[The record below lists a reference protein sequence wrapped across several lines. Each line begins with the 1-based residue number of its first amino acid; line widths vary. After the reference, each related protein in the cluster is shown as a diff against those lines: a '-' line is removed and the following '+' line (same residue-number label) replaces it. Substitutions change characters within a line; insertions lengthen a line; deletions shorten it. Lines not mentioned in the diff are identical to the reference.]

1 MKIRVPDY
9 YKDFKCIADKCE
21 DTCCAGW
28 EVDVDDDSYEYYK
41 TVTGPFGD
49 RIKSVMVPPTEEEE
63 ACFTLNN
70 GRCPFLNDNNLC
82 DLYTELG
89 EDKLCD
95 TCTNYP
101 RFIEEY
107 GSLRE
112 IGIALSC
119 KTAGELIL
127 KSDKKVT
134 FELTENDEM
143 VSTYND
149 IDPELYMMLM
159 ASRKTAFDIAQNRD
173 FDIVMRYCLV
183 LEYAKDIQDMIDKGT
198 LSKIMNIKNN
208 YSNEEY
214 LRERT
219 KTFNILHNEEYTR
232 YSYIYEYLKIFDDF
246 EIINKSWTDMVNHEK
261 EYMYEQSSN
270 EEYKSRYNRF
280 EQYYHEKE
288 YEYEQ
293 LLVYFIFRYYLKA
306 VNDDDVFSKVKMAV
320 VSFLII
326 KDLDVLRFCD
336 NKGSLSFEA
345 LRDVDLCIEE
355 GESVAIM
362 GASGSGKSTLLN
374 ILGGMDKASRG
385 KYYLEGEEISSYSE
399 KQMARIRNEMF
410 GFVMQDFALI
420 ERETVEKNVVLPLLY
435 SKRFRY
441 QKKARVEYVLREV
454 GLYEKRHQPVTKLSG
469 GQRQRVAIARA
480 LVNDASVLL
489 CDEPTGA
496 LDRATGEEIIHRFMT
511 LHAQGK
517 TVIIVTHDEMVAK
530 HCGRIIRIVDG
541 RVEG

>member
-336 NKGSLSFEA
+336 NKGSLSFEEQ
-345 LRDVDLCIEE
+345 VDIMHIYSREIEH
-355 GESVAIM
+355 
-362 GASGSGKSTLLN
+362 
-374 ILGGMDKASRG
+374 
-385 KYYLEGEEISSYSE
+385 SYE
-399 KQMARIRNEMF
+399 NFE
-410 GFVMQDFALI
+410 
-420 ERETVEKNVVLPLLY
+420 
-435 SKRFRY
+435 
-441 QKKARVEYVLREV
+441 
-454 GLYEKRHQPVTKLSG
+454 KLSLMLSEDE
-469 GQRQRVAIARA
+469 RF
-480 LVNDASVLL
+480 SYHVLISL
-489 CDEPTGA
+489 
-496 LDRATGEEIIHRFMT
+496 L
-511 LHAQGK
+511 
-517 TVIIVTHDEMVAK
+517 
-530 HCGRIIRIVDG
+530 VDG
-541 RVEG
+541 L

>member
-208 YSNEEY
+208 YSSEEY

-270 EEYKSRYNRF
+270 EEYKSRYIRF

-336 NKGSLSFEA
+336 NEGSLSFEEQ
-345 LRDVDLCIEE
+345 VDIMHIYSREIEH
-355 GESVAIM
+355 
-362 GASGSGKSTLLN
+362 
-374 ILGGMDKASRG
+374 
-385 KYYLEGEEISSYSE
+385 SYE
-399 KQMARIRNEMF
+399 NFE
-410 GFVMQDFALI
+410 
-420 ERETVEKNVVLPLLY
+420 
-435 SKRFRY
+435 
-441 QKKARVEYVLREV
+441 
-454 GLYEKRHQPVTKLSG
+454 KLSLMLSEDE
-469 GQRQRVAIARA
+469 RF
-480 LVNDASVLL
+480 SYHVLISL
-489 CDEPTGA
+489 
-496 LDRATGEEIIHRFMT
+496 L
-511 LHAQGK
+511 
-517 TVIIVTHDEMVAK
+517 
-530 HCGRIIRIVDG
+530 VDG
-541 RVEG
+541 L

>member
-293 LLVYFIFRYYLKA
+293 LLVYFIFRYF
-306 VNDDDVFSKVKMAV
+306 NF
-320 VSFLII
+320 
-326 KDLDVLRFCD
+326 
-336 NKGSLSFEA
+336 
-345 LRDVDLCIEE
+345 
-355 GESVAIM
+355 
-362 GASGSGKSTLLN
+362 KS
-374 ILGGMDKASRG
+374 S
-385 KYYLEGEEISSYSE
+385 
-399 KQMARIRNEMF
+399 
-410 GFVMQDFALI
+410 
-420 ERETVEKNVVLPLLY
+420 
-435 SKRFRY
+435 
-441 QKKARVEYVLREV
+441 
-454 GLYEKRHQPVTKLSG
+454 
-469 GQRQRVAIARA
+469 
-480 LVNDASVLL
+480 
-489 CDEPTGA
+489 
-496 LDRATGEEIIHRFMT
+496 
-511 LHAQGK
+511 
-517 TVIIVTHDEMVAK
+517 
-530 HCGRIIRIVDG
+530 
-541 RVEG
+541 

>member
-208 YSNEEY
+208 YSSEEY

-270 EEYKSRYNRF
+270 EEYKSRYTRF

-336 NKGSLSFEA
+336 NEGSLSFEEQ
-345 LRDVDLCIEE
+345 VDIMHIYSREIEH
-355 GESVAIM
+355 
-362 GASGSGKSTLLN
+362 
-374 ILGGMDKASRG
+374 
-385 KYYLEGEEISSYSE
+385 SYE
-399 KQMARIRNEMF
+399 NFE
-410 GFVMQDFALI
+410 
-420 ERETVEKNVVLPLLY
+420 
-435 SKRFRY
+435 
-441 QKKARVEYVLREV
+441 
-454 GLYEKRHQPVTKLSG
+454 KLSLMLSEDE
-469 GQRQRVAIARA
+469 RF
-480 LVNDASVLL
+480 SYHVLISL
-489 CDEPTGA
+489 
-496 LDRATGEEIIHRFMT
+496 L
-511 LHAQGK
+511 
-517 TVIIVTHDEMVAK
+517 
-530 HCGRIIRIVDG
+530 VDG
-541 RVEG
+541 L

>member
-208 YSNEEY
+208 YSSEEY

-280 EQYYHEKE
+280 EQYYHEKA

-336 NKGSLSFEA
+336 NEGSLSFEEQ
-345 LRDVDLCIEE
+345 VDIMHIYSREIEH
-355 GESVAIM
+355 
-362 GASGSGKSTLLN
+362 
-374 ILGGMDKASRG
+374 
-385 KYYLEGEEISSYSE
+385 SYE
-399 KQMARIRNEMF
+399 NFE
-410 GFVMQDFALI
+410 
-420 ERETVEKNVVLPLLY
+420 
-435 SKRFRY
+435 
-441 QKKARVEYVLREV
+441 
-454 GLYEKRHQPVTKLSG
+454 KLSLMLSEDE
-469 GQRQRVAIARA
+469 RF
-480 LVNDASVLL
+480 SYHVLISL
-489 CDEPTGA
+489 
-496 LDRATGEEIIHRFMT
+496 L
-511 LHAQGK
+511 
-517 TVIIVTHDEMVAK
+517 
-530 HCGRIIRIVDG
+530 VDG
-541 RVEG
+541 L

>member
-1 MKIRVPDY
+1 MRKRRKRKVKIRVPDY

-208 YSNEEY
+208 YSSEEY

-336 NKGSLSFEA
+336 NEGSLSFEEQ
-345 LRDVDLCIEE
+345 VDIMHIYSREIEH
-355 GESVAIM
+355 
-362 GASGSGKSTLLN
+362 
-374 ILGGMDKASRG
+374 
-385 KYYLEGEEISSYSE
+385 SYE
-399 KQMARIRNEMF
+399 NFE
-410 GFVMQDFALI
+410 
-420 ERETVEKNVVLPLLY
+420 
-435 SKRFRY
+435 
-441 QKKARVEYVLREV
+441 
-454 GLYEKRHQPVTKLSG
+454 KLSLMLSEDE
-469 GQRQRVAIARA
+469 RF
-480 LVNDASVLL
+480 SYHVLISL
-489 CDEPTGA
+489 
-496 LDRATGEEIIHRFMT
+496 L
-511 LHAQGK
+511 
-517 TVIIVTHDEMVAK
+517 
-530 HCGRIIRIVDG
+530 VDG
-541 RVEG
+541 L

>member
-70 GRCPFLNDNNLC
+70 GRCPFLNDSNLC

-336 NKGSLSFEA
+336 NEGSLSFEEQ
-345 LRDVDLCIEE
+345 VDIMHIYSREIEH
-355 GESVAIM
+355 
-362 GASGSGKSTLLN
+362 
-374 ILGGMDKASRG
+374 
-385 KYYLEGEEISSYSE
+385 SYE
-399 KQMARIRNEMF
+399 NFE
-410 GFVMQDFALI
+410 
-420 ERETVEKNVVLPLLY
+420 
-435 SKRFRY
+435 
-441 QKKARVEYVLREV
+441 
-454 GLYEKRHQPVTKLSG
+454 KLSLMLSEDE
-469 GQRQRVAIARA
+469 RF
-480 LVNDASVLL
+480 SYHVLISL
-489 CDEPTGA
+489 
-496 LDRATGEEIIHRFMT
+496 L
-511 LHAQGK
+511 
-517 TVIIVTHDEMVAK
+517 
-530 HCGRIIRIVDG
+530 VDG
-541 RVEG
+541 L

>member
-208 YSNEEY
+208 YSSEEY

-280 EQYYHEKE
+280 EQYYYEKE

-336 NKGSLSFEA
+336 NEGSLSFEEQ
-345 LRDVDLCIEE
+345 VDIMHIYSREIEH
-355 GESVAIM
+355 
-362 GASGSGKSTLLN
+362 
-374 ILGGMDKASRG
+374 
-385 KYYLEGEEISSYSE
+385 SYE
-399 KQMARIRNEMF
+399 NFE
-410 GFVMQDFALI
+410 
-420 ERETVEKNVVLPLLY
+420 
-435 SKRFRY
+435 
-441 QKKARVEYVLREV
+441 
-454 GLYEKRHQPVTKLSG
+454 KLSLMLSEDE
-469 GQRQRVAIARA
+469 RF
-480 LVNDASVLL
+480 SYHVLISL
-489 CDEPTGA
+489 
-496 LDRATGEEIIHRFMT
+496 L
-511 LHAQGK
+511 
-517 TVIIVTHDEMVAK
+517 
-530 HCGRIIRIVDG
+530 VDG
-541 RVEG
+541 L

>member
-70 GRCPFLNDNNLC
+70 GRCPFLNDSNLC

-101 RFIEEY
+101 RFIDEY

-173 FDIVMRYCLV
+173 FDIVMRSCLV

-336 NKGSLSFEA
+336 NKGSLSFEEQ
-345 LRDVDLCIEE
+345 VDIMHIYSREIEH
-355 GESVAIM
+355 
-362 GASGSGKSTLLN
+362 
-374 ILGGMDKASRG
+374 
-385 KYYLEGEEISSYSE
+385 SYE
-399 KQMARIRNEMF
+399 NFE
-410 GFVMQDFALI
+410 
-420 ERETVEKNVVLPLLY
+420 
-435 SKRFRY
+435 
-441 QKKARVEYVLREV
+441 
-454 GLYEKRHQPVTKLSG
+454 KLSLMLSEDE
-469 GQRQRVAIARA
+469 RF
-480 LVNDASVLL
+480 SYHVLISL
-489 CDEPTGA
+489 
-496 LDRATGEEIIHRFMT
+496 L
-511 LHAQGK
+511 
-517 TVIIVTHDEMVAK
+517 
-530 HCGRIIRIVDG
+530 VDG
-541 RVEG
+541 L

>member
-41 TVTGPFGD
+41 NVTGPFGD

-183 LEYAKDIQDMIDKGT
+183 LEYAKDIQEMIDKGT

-336 NKGSLSFEA
+336 NEGSLSFEEQ
-345 LRDVDLCIEE
+345 VDIMHIYSREIEH
-355 GESVAIM
+355 
-362 GASGSGKSTLLN
+362 
-374 ILGGMDKASRG
+374 
-385 KYYLEGEEISSYSE
+385 SYE
-399 KQMARIRNEMF
+399 NFE
-410 GFVMQDFALI
+410 
-420 ERETVEKNVVLPLLY
+420 
-435 SKRFRY
+435 
-441 QKKARVEYVLREV
+441 
-454 GLYEKRHQPVTKLSG
+454 KLSLMLSEDE
-469 GQRQRVAIARA
+469 RF
-480 LVNDASVLL
+480 SYHVLISL
-489 CDEPTGA
+489 
-496 LDRATGEEIIHRFMT
+496 L
-511 LHAQGK
+511 
-517 TVIIVTHDEMVAK
+517 
-530 HCGRIIRIVDG
+530 VDG
-541 RVEG
+541 L

>member
-219 KTFNILHNEEYTR
+219 KTFNILHNDEYTR

-280 EQYYHEKE
+280 EQYYREKE

-336 NKGSLSFEA
+336 NEGSLSFEEQ
-345 LRDVDLCIEE
+345 VDIMHIYSREIEH
-355 GESVAIM
+355 
-362 GASGSGKSTLLN
+362 
-374 ILGGMDKASRG
+374 
-385 KYYLEGEEISSYSE
+385 SYE
-399 KQMARIRNEMF
+399 NFE
-410 GFVMQDFALI
+410 
-420 ERETVEKNVVLPLLY
+420 
-435 SKRFRY
+435 
-441 QKKARVEYVLREV
+441 
-454 GLYEKRHQPVTKLSG
+454 KLSLMLSEDE
-469 GQRQRVAIARA
+469 RF
-480 LVNDASVLL
+480 SYHVLISL
-489 CDEPTGA
+489 
-496 LDRATGEEIIHRFMT
+496 L
-511 LHAQGK
+511 
-517 TVIIVTHDEMVAK
+517 
-530 HCGRIIRIVDG
+530 VDG
-541 RVEG
+541 L

>member
-1 MKIRVPDY
+1 MRKRSKTKVKIRVPDY

-336 NKGSLSFEA
+336 NKGSLSFEEQ
-345 LRDVDLCIEE
+345 VDIMHIYSREIEH
-355 GESVAIM
+355 
-362 GASGSGKSTLLN
+362 
-374 ILGGMDKASRG
+374 
-385 KYYLEGEEISSYSE
+385 SYE
-399 KQMARIRNEMF
+399 NFE
-410 GFVMQDFALI
+410 
-420 ERETVEKNVVLPLLY
+420 
-435 SKRFRY
+435 
-441 QKKARVEYVLREV
+441 
-454 GLYEKRHQPVTKLSG
+454 KLSLMLSEDE
-469 GQRQRVAIARA
+469 RF
-480 LVNDASVLL
+480 SYHVLISL
-489 CDEPTGA
+489 
-496 LDRATGEEIIHRFMT
+496 L
-511 LHAQGK
+511 
-517 TVIIVTHDEMVAK
+517 
-530 HCGRIIRIVDG
+530 VDG
-541 RVEG
+541 L

>member
-173 FDIVMRYCLV
+173 FDIIMRYCLV

-208 YSNEEY
+208 YSSEEY

-326 KDLDVLRFCD
+326 RDLDVLRFCD
-336 NKGSLSFEA
+336 NEGSLSFEEQ
-345 LRDVDLCIEE
+345 VDIMHIYSREIEH
-355 GESVAIM
+355 
-362 GASGSGKSTLLN
+362 
-374 ILGGMDKASRG
+374 
-385 KYYLEGEEISSYSE
+385 SYE
-399 KQMARIRNEMF
+399 NFE
-410 GFVMQDFALI
+410 
-420 ERETVEKNVVLPLLY
+420 
-435 SKRFRY
+435 
-441 QKKARVEYVLREV
+441 
-454 GLYEKRHQPVTKLSG
+454 KLSLMLSEDE
-469 GQRQRVAIARA
+469 RF
-480 LVNDASVLL
+480 SYHVLISL
-489 CDEPTGA
+489 
-496 LDRATGEEIIHRFMT
+496 L
-511 LHAQGK
+511 
-517 TVIIVTHDEMVAK
+517 
-530 HCGRIIRIVDG
+530 VDG
-541 RVEG
+541 L

>member
-219 KTFNILHNEEYTR
+219 KTFNILHNEDYTR

-336 NKGSLSFEA
+336 NEGSLSFEEQ
-345 LRDVDLCIEE
+345 VDIMHIYSREIEH
-355 GESVAIM
+355 
-362 GASGSGKSTLLN
+362 
-374 ILGGMDKASRG
+374 
-385 KYYLEGEEISSYSE
+385 SYE
-399 KQMARIRNEMF
+399 NFE
-410 GFVMQDFALI
+410 
-420 ERETVEKNVVLPLLY
+420 
-435 SKRFRY
+435 
-441 QKKARVEYVLREV
+441 
-454 GLYEKRHQPVTKLSG
+454 KLSLMLSEDE
-469 GQRQRVAIARA
+469 RF
-480 LVNDASVLL
+480 SYHVLISL
-489 CDEPTGA
+489 
-496 LDRATGEEIIHRFMT
+496 L
-511 LHAQGK
+511 
-517 TVIIVTHDEMVAK
+517 
-530 HCGRIIRIVDG
+530 VDG
-541 RVEG
+541 L

>member
-1 MKIRVPDY
+1 MRKRSKTKVKIRVPDY

-70 GRCPFLNDNNLC
+70 GRCPFLNDSNLC

-183 LEYAKDIQDMIDKGT
+183 LEYAKDIQEMIDKGT

-208 YSNEEY
+208 YSSEEY

-326 KDLDVLRFCD
+326 RDLDVLRFCD
-336 NKGSLSFEA
+336 NEGSLSFEEQ
-345 LRDVDLCIEE
+345 VDIMHIYSREIEH
-355 GESVAIM
+355 
-362 GASGSGKSTLLN
+362 
-374 ILGGMDKASRG
+374 
-385 KYYLEGEEISSYSE
+385 SYE
-399 KQMARIRNEMF
+399 NFE
-410 GFVMQDFALI
+410 
-420 ERETVEKNVVLPLLY
+420 
-435 SKRFRY
+435 
-441 QKKARVEYVLREV
+441 
-454 GLYEKRHQPVTKLSG
+454 KLSLMLSEDE
-469 GQRQRVAIARA
+469 RF
-480 LVNDASVLL
+480 SYHVLISL
-489 CDEPTGA
+489 
-496 LDRATGEEIIHRFMT
+496 L
-511 LHAQGK
+511 
-517 TVIIVTHDEMVAK
+517 
-530 HCGRIIRIVDG
+530 VDG
-541 RVEG
+541 L

>member
-173 FDIVMRYCLV
+173 FDIIMRYCLV

-208 YSNEEY
+208 YSSEEY

-336 NKGSLSFEA
+336 NEGSLSFEEQ
-345 LRDVDLCIEE
+345 VDIMHIYSREIEH
-355 GESVAIM
+355 
-362 GASGSGKSTLLN
+362 
-374 ILGGMDKASRG
+374 
-385 KYYLEGEEISSYSE
+385 SYE
-399 KQMARIRNEMF
+399 NFE
-410 GFVMQDFALI
+410 
-420 ERETVEKNVVLPLLY
+420 
-435 SKRFRY
+435 
-441 QKKARVEYVLREV
+441 
-454 GLYEKRHQPVTKLSG
+454 KLSLMLSEDE
-469 GQRQRVAIARA
+469 RF
-480 LVNDASVLL
+480 SYHVLISL
-489 CDEPTGA
+489 
-496 LDRATGEEIIHRFMT
+496 L
-511 LHAQGK
+511 
-517 TVIIVTHDEMVAK
+517 
-530 HCGRIIRIVDG
+530 VDG
-541 RVEG
+541 L

>member
-1 MKIRVPDY
+1 MRKRSKTKVKIRVPDY

-336 NKGSLSFEA
+336 NEGSLSFEEQ
-345 LRDVDLCIEE
+345 VDIMHIYSREIEH
-355 GESVAIM
+355 
-362 GASGSGKSTLLN
+362 
-374 ILGGMDKASRG
+374 
-385 KYYLEGEEISSYSE
+385 SYE
-399 KQMARIRNEMF
+399 NFE
-410 GFVMQDFALI
+410 
-420 ERETVEKNVVLPLLY
+420 
-435 SKRFRY
+435 
-441 QKKARVEYVLREV
+441 
-454 GLYEKRHQPVTKLSG
+454 KLSLMLSEDE
-469 GQRQRVAIARA
+469 RF
-480 LVNDASVLL
+480 SYHVLISL
-489 CDEPTGA
+489 
-496 LDRATGEEIIHRFMT
+496 L
-511 LHAQGK
+511 
-517 TVIIVTHDEMVAK
+517 
-530 HCGRIIRIVDG
+530 VDG
-541 RVEG
+541 L

>member
-41 TVTGPFGD
+41 NVTGPFGD

-336 NKGSLSFEA
+336 NEGSLSFEEQ
-345 LRDVDLCIEE
+345 VDIMHIYSREIEH
-355 GESVAIM
+355 
-362 GASGSGKSTLLN
+362 
-374 ILGGMDKASRG
+374 
-385 KYYLEGEEISSYSE
+385 SYE
-399 KQMARIRNEMF
+399 NFE
-410 GFVMQDFALI
+410 
-420 ERETVEKNVVLPLLY
+420 
-435 SKRFRY
+435 
-441 QKKARVEYVLREV
+441 
-454 GLYEKRHQPVTKLSG
+454 KLSLMLSEDE
-469 GQRQRVAIARA
+469 RF
-480 LVNDASVLL
+480 SYHVLISL
-489 CDEPTGA
+489 
-496 LDRATGEEIIHRFMT
+496 L
-511 LHAQGK
+511 
-517 TVIIVTHDEMVAK
+517 
-530 HCGRIIRIVDG
+530 VDG
-541 RVEG
+541 L

>member
-1 MKIRVPDY
+1 MRKRSKTKVKIRVPDY

-208 YSNEEY
+208 YSSEEY

-336 NKGSLSFEA
+336 NEGSLSFEEQ
-345 LRDVDLCIEE
+345 VDIMHIYSREIEH
-355 GESVAIM
+355 
-362 GASGSGKSTLLN
+362 
-374 ILGGMDKASRG
+374 
-385 KYYLEGEEISSYSE
+385 SYE
-399 KQMARIRNEMF
+399 NFE
-410 GFVMQDFALI
+410 
-420 ERETVEKNVVLPLLY
+420 
-435 SKRFRY
+435 
-441 QKKARVEYVLREV
+441 
-454 GLYEKRHQPVTKLSG
+454 KLSLMLSEDE
-469 GQRQRVAIARA
+469 RF
-480 LVNDASVLL
+480 SYHVLISL
-489 CDEPTGA
+489 
-496 LDRATGEEIIHRFMT
+496 L
-511 LHAQGK
+511 
-517 TVIIVTHDEMVAK
+517 
-530 HCGRIIRIVDG
+530 VDG
-541 RVEG
+541 L

>member
-41 TVTGPFGD
+41 NVTGPFGD

-208 YSNEEY
+208 YSSEEY

-336 NKGSLSFEA
+336 NEGSLSFEEQ
-345 LRDVDLCIEE
+345 VDIMHIYSREIEH
-355 GESVAIM
+355 
-362 GASGSGKSTLLN
+362 
-374 ILGGMDKASRG
+374 
-385 KYYLEGEEISSYSE
+385 SYE
-399 KQMARIRNEMF
+399 NFE
-410 GFVMQDFALI
+410 
-420 ERETVEKNVVLPLLY
+420 
-435 SKRFRY
+435 
-441 QKKARVEYVLREV
+441 
-454 GLYEKRHQPVTKLSG
+454 KLSLMLSEDE
-469 GQRQRVAIARA
+469 RF
-480 LVNDASVLL
+480 SYHVLISL
-489 CDEPTGA
+489 
-496 LDRATGEEIIHRFMT
+496 L
-511 LHAQGK
+511 
-517 TVIIVTHDEMVAK
+517 
-530 HCGRIIRIVDG
+530 VDG
-541 RVEG
+541 L

>member
-1 MKIRVPDY
+1 MRKRSKTKVKIRVPDY

-183 LEYAKDIQDMIDKGT
+183 LE
-198 LSKIMNIKNN
+198 
-208 YSNEEY
+208 
-214 LRERT
+214 
-219 KTFNILHNEEYTR
+219 
-232 YSYIYEYLKIFDDF
+232 
-246 EIINKSWTDMVNHEK
+246 
-261 EYMYEQSSN
+261 
-270 EEYKSRYNRF
+270 
-280 EQYYHEKE
+280 
-288 YEYEQ
+288 
-293 LLVYFIFRYYLKA
+293 
-306 VNDDDVFSKVKMAV
+306 
-320 VSFLII
+320 
-326 KDLDVLRFCD
+326 
-336 NKGSLSFEA
+336 
-345 LRDVDLCIEE
+345 
-355 GESVAIM
+355 
-362 GASGSGKSTLLN
+362 
-374 ILGGMDKASRG
+374 
-385 KYYLEGEEISSYSE
+385 
-399 KQMARIRNEMF
+399 
-410 GFVMQDFALI
+410 
-420 ERETVEKNVVLPLLY
+420 
-435 SKRFRY
+435 
-441 QKKARVEYVLREV
+441 
-454 GLYEKRHQPVTKLSG
+454 
-469 GQRQRVAIARA
+469 
-480 LVNDASVLL
+480 
-489 CDEPTGA
+489 
-496 LDRATGEEIIHRFMT
+496 
-511 LHAQGK
+511 
-517 TVIIVTHDEMVAK
+517 
-530 HCGRIIRIVDG
+530 
-541 RVEG
+541 

>member
-173 FDIVMRYCLV
+173 FDIIMRYCLV
-183 LEYAKDIQDMIDKGT
+183 LEYAKDIQEMIDKGT

-336 NKGSLSFEA
+336 NEGSLSFEEQ
-345 LRDVDLCIEE
+345 VDIMHIYSREIEH
-355 GESVAIM
+355 
-362 GASGSGKSTLLN
+362 
-374 ILGGMDKASRG
+374 
-385 KYYLEGEEISSYSE
+385 SYE
-399 KQMARIRNEMF
+399 NFE
-410 GFVMQDFALI
+410 
-420 ERETVEKNVVLPLLY
+420 
-435 SKRFRY
+435 
-441 QKKARVEYVLREV
+441 
-454 GLYEKRHQPVTKLSG
+454 KLSLMLSEDE
-469 GQRQRVAIARA
+469 RF
-480 LVNDASVLL
+480 SYHVLISL
-489 CDEPTGA
+489 
-496 LDRATGEEIIHRFMT
+496 L
-511 LHAQGK
+511 
-517 TVIIVTHDEMVAK
+517 
-530 HCGRIIRIVDG
+530 VDG
-541 RVEG
+541 L

>member
-9 YKDFKCIADKCE
+9 YKDFKCIADKCD

-208 YSNEEY
+208 YSSEEY

-336 NKGSLSFEA
+336 NEGSLSFEEQ
-345 LRDVDLCIEE
+345 VDIMHIYSREIEH
-355 GESVAIM
+355 
-362 GASGSGKSTLLN
+362 
-374 ILGGMDKASRG
+374 
-385 KYYLEGEEISSYSE
+385 SYE
-399 KQMARIRNEMF
+399 NFE
-410 GFVMQDFALI
+410 
-420 ERETVEKNVVLPLLY
+420 
-435 SKRFRY
+435 
-441 QKKARVEYVLREV
+441 
-454 GLYEKRHQPVTKLSG
+454 KLSLMLSEDE
-469 GQRQRVAIARA
+469 RF
-480 LVNDASVLL
+480 SYHVLISL
-489 CDEPTGA
+489 
-496 LDRATGEEIIHRFMT
+496 L
-511 LHAQGK
+511 
-517 TVIIVTHDEMVAK
+517 
-530 HCGRIIRIVDG
+530 VDG
-541 RVEG
+541 L

>member
-1 MKIRVPDY
+1 MRKRSKTKVKIRVPDY

-70 GRCPFLNDNNLC
+70 GRCPFLNDSNLC

-336 NKGSLSFEA
+336 NEGSLSFEEQ
-345 LRDVDLCIEE
+345 VDIMHIYSREIEH
-355 GESVAIM
+355 
-362 GASGSGKSTLLN
+362 
-374 ILGGMDKASRG
+374 
-385 KYYLEGEEISSYSE
+385 SYE
-399 KQMARIRNEMF
+399 NFE
-410 GFVMQDFALI
+410 
-420 ERETVEKNVVLPLLY
+420 
-435 SKRFRY
+435 
-441 QKKARVEYVLREV
+441 
-454 GLYEKRHQPVTKLSG
+454 KLSLMLSEDE
-469 GQRQRVAIARA
+469 RF
-480 LVNDASVLL
+480 SYHVLISL
-489 CDEPTGA
+489 
-496 LDRATGEEIIHRFMT
+496 L
-511 LHAQGK
+511 
-517 TVIIVTHDEMVAK
+517 
-530 HCGRIIRIVDG
+530 VDG
-541 RVEG
+541 L

>member
-183 LEYAKDIQDMIDKGT
+183 LEYAKDIQEMIDKGT

-208 YSNEEY
+208 YSSEEY

-336 NKGSLSFEA
+336 NEGSLSFEEQ
-345 LRDVDLCIEE
+345 VDIMHIYSREIEH
-355 GESVAIM
+355 
-362 GASGSGKSTLLN
+362 
-374 ILGGMDKASRG
+374 
-385 KYYLEGEEISSYSE
+385 SYE
-399 KQMARIRNEMF
+399 NFE
-410 GFVMQDFALI
+410 
-420 ERETVEKNVVLPLLY
+420 
-435 SKRFRY
+435 
-441 QKKARVEYVLREV
+441 
-454 GLYEKRHQPVTKLSG
+454 KLSLMLSEDE
-469 GQRQRVAIARA
+469 RF
-480 LVNDASVLL
+480 SYHVLISL
-489 CDEPTGA
+489 
-496 LDRATGEEIIHRFMT
+496 L
-511 LHAQGK
+511 
-517 TVIIVTHDEMVAK
+517 
-530 HCGRIIRIVDG
+530 VDG
-541 RVEG
+541 L

>member
-70 GRCPFLNDNNLC
+70 GRCPFLNDSNLC

-336 NKGSLSFEA
+336 NKGSLSFEEQ
-345 LRDVDLCIEE
+345 VDIMHIYSREIEH
-355 GESVAIM
+355 
-362 GASGSGKSTLLN
+362 
-374 ILGGMDKASRG
+374 
-385 KYYLEGEEISSYSE
+385 SYE
-399 KQMARIRNEMF
+399 NFE
-410 GFVMQDFALI
+410 
-420 ERETVEKNVVLPLLY
+420 
-435 SKRFRY
+435 
-441 QKKARVEYVLREV
+441 
-454 GLYEKRHQPVTKLSG
+454 KLSLMLSEDE
-469 GQRQRVAIARA
+469 RF
-480 LVNDASVLL
+480 SYHVLISL
-489 CDEPTGA
+489 
-496 LDRATGEEIIHRFMT
+496 L
-511 LHAQGK
+511 
-517 TVIIVTHDEMVAK
+517 
-530 HCGRIIRIVDG
+530 VDG
-541 RVEG
+541 L

>member
-149 IDPELYMMLM
+149 IDHELYMMLM

-336 NKGSLSFEA
+336 NKGSLSFEEQ
-345 LRDVDLCIEE
+345 VDIMHIYSREIEH
-355 GESVAIM
+355 
-362 GASGSGKSTLLN
+362 
-374 ILGGMDKASRG
+374 
-385 KYYLEGEEISSYSE
+385 SYE
-399 KQMARIRNEMF
+399 NFE
-410 GFVMQDFALI
+410 
-420 ERETVEKNVVLPLLY
+420 
-435 SKRFRY
+435 
-441 QKKARVEYVLREV
+441 
-454 GLYEKRHQPVTKLSG
+454 KLSLMLSEDE
-469 GQRQRVAIARA
+469 RF
-480 LVNDASVLL
+480 SYHVLISL
-489 CDEPTGA
+489 
-496 LDRATGEEIIHRFMT
+496 L
-511 LHAQGK
+511 
-517 TVIIVTHDEMVAK
+517 
-530 HCGRIIRIVDG
+530 VDG
-541 RVEG
+541 L

>member
-208 YSNEEY
+208 YSSEEY

-336 NKGSLSFEA
+336 NEGSLSFEEQ
-345 LRDVDLCIEE
+345 VDIMHIYSREIEH
-355 GESVAIM
+355 
-362 GASGSGKSTLLN
+362 
-374 ILGGMDKASRG
+374 
-385 KYYLEGEEISSYSE
+385 SYE
-399 KQMARIRNEMF
+399 NFE
-410 GFVMQDFALI
+410 
-420 ERETVEKNVVLPLLY
+420 
-435 SKRFRY
+435 
-441 QKKARVEYVLREV
+441 
-454 GLYEKRHQPVTKLSG
+454 KLSLMLSEDE
-469 GQRQRVAIARA
+469 RF
-480 LVNDASVLL
+480 SYHVLISL
-489 CDEPTGA
+489 
-496 LDRATGEEIIHRFMT
+496 L
-511 LHAQGK
+511 
-517 TVIIVTHDEMVAK
+517 
-530 HCGRIIRIVDG
+530 VDG
-541 RVEG
+541 L

>member
-1 MKIRVPDY
+1 MRKRSKRKVKIRVPDY

-70 GRCPFLNDNNLC
+70 GRCPFLNDSNLC

-183 LEYAKDIQDMIDKGT
+183 LEYAKDIQEMIDKGT

-326 KDLDVLRFCD
+326 RDLDVLRFCD
-336 NKGSLSFEA
+336 NEGSLSFEEQ
-345 LRDVDLCIEE
+345 VDIMHIYSREIEH
-355 GESVAIM
+355 
-362 GASGSGKSTLLN
+362 
-374 ILGGMDKASRG
+374 
-385 KYYLEGEEISSYSE
+385 SYE
-399 KQMARIRNEMF
+399 NFE
-410 GFVMQDFALI
+410 
-420 ERETVEKNVVLPLLY
+420 
-435 SKRFRY
+435 
-441 QKKARVEYVLREV
+441 
-454 GLYEKRHQPVTKLSG
+454 KLSLMLSEDE
-469 GQRQRVAIARA
+469 RF
-480 LVNDASVLL
+480 SYHVLISL
-489 CDEPTGA
+489 LIDS
-496 LDRATGEEIIHRFMT
+496 L
-511 LHAQGK
+511 
-517 TVIIVTHDEMVAK
+517 
-530 HCGRIIRIVDG
+530 
-541 RVEG
+541 

>member
-70 GRCPFLNDNNLC
+70 GRCPFLNDSNLC

-127 KSDKKVT
+127 KSDRKVT

-173 FDIVMRYCLV
+173 FDIITRYCLV
-183 LEYAKDIQDMIDKGT
+183 LEYAKDIQEMIDKGT
-198 LSKIMNIKNN
+198 LSKIMNVKNN
-208 YSNEEY
+208 YSSEDY

-261 EYMYEQSSN
+261 EYMYEQSSD
-270 EEYKSRYNRF
+270 EEYKLRYNRF

-336 NKGSLSFEA
+336 NEGSLSFEEQ
-345 LRDVDLCIEE
+345 VDIMHIYSREIEH
-355 GESVAIM
+355 
-362 GASGSGKSTLLN
+362 
-374 ILGGMDKASRG
+374 
-385 KYYLEGEEISSYSE
+385 SYE
-399 KQMARIRNEMF
+399 NFE
-410 GFVMQDFALI
+410 
-420 ERETVEKNVVLPLLY
+420 
-435 SKRFRY
+435 
-441 QKKARVEYVLREV
+441 
-454 GLYEKRHQPVTKLSG
+454 KLSLMLSEDE
-469 GQRQRVAIARA
+469 RF
-480 LVNDASVLL
+480 SYHVLISL
-489 CDEPTGA
+489 
-496 LDRATGEEIIHRFMT
+496 L
-511 LHAQGK
+511 
-517 TVIIVTHDEMVAK
+517 
-530 HCGRIIRIVDG
+530 VDG
-541 RVEG
+541 L

>member
-143 VSTYND
+143 VSTYNY

-336 NKGSLSFEA
+336 NKGSLSFEEQ
-345 LRDVDLCIEE
+345 VDIMHIYSREIEH
-355 GESVAIM
+355 
-362 GASGSGKSTLLN
+362 
-374 ILGGMDKASRG
+374 
-385 KYYLEGEEISSYSE
+385 SYE
-399 KQMARIRNEMF
+399 NFE
-410 GFVMQDFALI
+410 
-420 ERETVEKNVVLPLLY
+420 
-435 SKRFRY
+435 
-441 QKKARVEYVLREV
+441 
-454 GLYEKRHQPVTKLSG
+454 KLSLMLSEDE
-469 GQRQRVAIARA
+469 RF
-480 LVNDASVLL
+480 SYHVLISL
-489 CDEPTGA
+489 
-496 LDRATGEEIIHRFMT
+496 L
-511 LHAQGK
+511 
-517 TVIIVTHDEMVAK
+517 
-530 HCGRIIRIVDG
+530 VDG
-541 RVEG
+541 L